1 MKDQP
6 LSSNELG
13 KITIFIL
20 LSLPPIFFMV
30 GIIPVLFILFG
41 IYMMKRT
48 GDFSHVETAVRNY
61 RYYVFILLALSIVFS
76 MYHGAE
82 YNEVTLQ
89 VVVGLIVSCVSL
101 FYIFIVDNLFLS
113 PLKLHADWVVTNGIF
128 SGENKKSSFSD
139 SDVKIDIIRGE
150 RLRTFSVADELN
162 KWAKLKEN
170 GHITEQEFNEV
181 RKKLLRRD

>member
-20 LSLPPIFFMV
+20 LSLPPIFLMV

-48 GDFSHVETAVRNY
+48 GDFSHIETAVRNY

-101 FYIFIVDNLFLS
+101 FYIFIADNLFLS

-128 SGENKKSSFSD
+128 SGKRKNSNSTDDNSN
-139 SDVKIDIIRGE
+139 IDIIKGE
-150 RLRTFSVADELN
+150 RLRSFSVADELI
-162 KWAKLKEN
+162 KWAKLKED
-170 GHITEQEFNEV
+170 GHITEQEFNDA
-181 RKKLLRRD
+181 RKKLLQRN